1 MLRDSRSTKRTEN
14 GQKDEYVQKSFAYAQ
29 EPHEHDAA
37 KPSRAANVGSG
48 SGVNGNGNRNWES
61 KRNV

>member
-14 GQKDEYVQKSFAYAQ
+14 GQKDEYVQKSFPYAQ

-48 SGVNGNGNRNWES
+48 SGVNGNRNWES